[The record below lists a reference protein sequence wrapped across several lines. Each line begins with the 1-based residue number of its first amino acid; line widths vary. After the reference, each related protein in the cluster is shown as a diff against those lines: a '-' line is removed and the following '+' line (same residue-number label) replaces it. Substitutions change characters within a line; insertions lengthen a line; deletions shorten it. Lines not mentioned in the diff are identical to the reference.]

1 MGPATDSVRHHGVPR
16 LGRMGARARTRS
28 AGALATALIVAL
40 TLAACTWSPPPPTGS
55 ESALAKLITRIE
67 RLPGVDTAEGEVR
80 QVDAKDDPHN
90 WITSLEVRAD
100 SSDLAV
106 AERIRHTAARGV
118 SGTTLS
124 VTLDVPRGRASA
136 PVVLD
141 PMDRDV
147 VDLAGRLRAEPF
159 VRRLWVTPSGSTI
172 WLVPG
177 VSFTDAVAQARPI
190 VGDHP
195 ASLDRGDVSVGITA
209 THPGRALLRTID
221 GLDGDGD
228 HHVERLYY
236 SPGTTYADAAQAI
249 DAAAESATAG
259 EAERPSLSVSGGG
272 LGAVAD
278 VLVRT
283 KDEAADAHRAPR
295 TAFSVGLDGTSGWLG
310 LPLDAKKPQDATAP
324 GTPTTSPTPAPWV
337 PADVNDHAATL
348 RAFLER
354 SADAAGVPA
363 TVTTGTEQ
371 CAPPGSTWSPD
382 ATGTRA
388 TAFSIVPVFQI
399 VDDAQGPFDAVTA
412 LWTSEGFEV
421 SGRAMG
427 RDYWSSSTDADP
439 ATASIRG
446 TVDGLSL
453 SAESVCVPGPD
464 TATPRSGTRP

>member
-1 MGPATDSVRHHGVPR
+1 
-16 LGRMGARARTRS
+16 MGARARTRS
-28 AGALATALIVAL
+28 AGALATALTVVL

-100 SSDLAV
+100 TTDLAV
-106 AERIRHTAARGV
+106 AERIRNTAARGV
-118 SGTTLS
+118 TGTTLS
-124 VTLDVPRGRASA
+124 VTVDVPRGRASA
-136 PVVLD
+136 PVAVD
-141 PMDRDV
+141 PMDPDV
-147 VDLAGRLRAEPF
+147 VELAGRLRAEPF
-159 VRRLWVTPSGSTI
+159 VRRLWLTPSNATI
-172 WLVPG
+172 RLVPG
-177 VSFTDAVAQARPI
+177 ISFSDAVAQARPI
-190 VGDHP
+190 VDDHP
-195 ASLDRGDVSVGITA
+195 ASLIRGDVSVGITA

-221 GLDGDGD
+221 GFDRDGD
-228 HHVERLYY
+228 HDVEGLYY
-236 SPGTTYADAAQAI
+236 SPGTTYADAAQAPA
-249 DAAAESATAG
+249 DEYGAAAEP
-259 EAERPSLSVSGGG
+259 ERPSLSIDGER

-324 GTPTTSPTPAPWV
+324 GTPTSGPSPTPWV
-337 PADVNDHAATL
+337 AADVSDRAATL

-371 CAPPGSTWSPD
+371 CAPPGSSWSPD

-399 VDDAQGPFDAVTA
+399 VDDAQAPFDAVTA

-453 SAESVCVPGPD
+453 RAESVCVP
-464 TATPRSGTRP
+464 RP

>member
-1 MGPATDSVRHHGVPR
+1 MGD
-16 LGRMGARARTRS
+16 RARTRS
-28 AGALATALIVAL
+28 AAALATALGVVL
-40 TLAACTWSPPPPTGS
+40 TLAACTSPPPPAGS
-55 ESALAKLITRIE
+55 EPALAKLITRVE
-67 RLPGVDTAEGEVR
+67 RLPGVDTAEGEIR
-80 QVDAKDDPHN
+80 QVDAKDDPQN
-90 WITSLEVRAD
+90 WITSLEVQAD
-100 SSDLAV
+100 TTDLAV
-106 AERIRHTAARGV
+106 AERIRNTAARGV
-118 SGTTLS
+118 TGTTLS
-124 VTLDVPRGRASA
+124 VTVDVPRGRASA
-136 PVVLD
+136 PVAVD
-141 PMDRDV
+141 PMDPDV

-159 VRRLWVTPSGSTI
+159 VHRLWATPSRSTI
-172 WLVPG
+172 WLVPA

-195 ASLDRGDVSVGITA
+195 ASLIRGDVSVGITA

-221 GLDGDGD
+221 GFDRDGDKD
-228 HHVERLYY
+228 VEGLYY
-236 SPGTTYADAAQAI
+236 SPGTTYADAAQASA
-249 DAAAESATAG
+249 DAAQAATDTAA
-259 EAERPSLSVSGGG
+259 EAERPYLSIDGER

-310 LPLDAKKPQDATAP
+310 LPLDAKKPQDATTP
-324 GTPTTSPTPAPWV
+324 GTPTSGPSPTPWV
-337 PADVNDHAATL
+337 AADVSDRAATL

-371 CAPPGSTWSPD
+371 CAPPGSSWSPD

-399 VDDAQGPFDAVTA
+399 VDDAQAPFDAVTA
-412 LWTSEGFEV
+412 LWTSEGLEV

-453 SAESVCVPGPD
+453 RAESVCV
-464 TATPRSGTRP
+464 SRP

>member
-1 MGPATDSVRHHGVPR
+1 
-16 LGRMGARARTRS
+16 MGARARTRS
-28 AGALATALIVAL
+28 AAALATALGVVL

-55 ESALAKLITRIE
+55 ESALAELITRVE
-67 RLPGVDTAEGEVR
+67 RLPGVDTAEGEIR

-90 WITSLEVRAD
+90 WITSLEVQAD
-100 SSDLAV
+100 TSDLAV
-106 AERIRHTAARGV
+106 AARIRHTAARGV

-124 VTLDVPRGRASA
+124 VTLDVPRGRAAA
-136 PVVLD
+136 PVTID
-141 PMDRDV
+141 PVDRDV

-159 VRRLWVTPSGSTI
+159 VRRLWLTPSGSTI

-228 HHVERLYY
+228 HDVERLYY
-236 SPGTTYADAAQAI
+236 SPGTTYADAAQAPA
-249 DAAAESATAG
+249 DEYGAAAEP
-259 EAERPSLSVSGGG
+259 ERPSLSIYGDRT
-272 LGAVAD
+272 GAVAD

-310 LPLDAKKPQDATAP
+310 LPLDAKKPRDATAP
-324 GTPTTSPTPAPWV
+324 GTATTSPTPAPWA
-337 PADVNDHAATL
+337 PADVSDRAATL

-354 SADAAGVPA
+354 SAEAAGVRA
-363 TVTTGTEQ
+363 TVTTGIEQ
-371 CAPPGSTWSPD
+371 CAPPGSTWSPE

-388 TAFSIVPVFQI
+388 TASSIVPVFQI

-412 LWTSEGFEV
+412 LWTSEGLEV
-421 SGRAMG
+421 SGRAVG
-427 RDYWSSSTDADP
+427 RDYWSSSTGADP

-453 SAESVCVPGPD
+453 SAESVCVP
-464 TATPRSGTRP
+464 RS

>member
-1 MGPATDSVRHHGVPR
+1 
-16 LGRMGARARTRS
+16 MGARARTRS
-28 AGALATALIVAL
+28 AGALATALIVVL

-100 SSDLAV
+100 TTDLAV
-106 AERIRHTAARGV
+106 AERIRNTAARGV
-118 SGTTLS
+118 TGTTLS
-124 VTLDVPRGRASA
+124 VTVDVPRGRASA
-136 PVVLD
+136 PVAVD
-141 PMDRDV
+141 PMDPDV
-147 VDLAGRLRAEPF
+147 VELAGRLRAEPF
-159 VRRLWVTPSGSTI
+159 VRRLWLTPSNATI
-172 WLVPG
+172 RLVPG
-177 VSFTDAVAQARPI
+177 ISFSDAVAQARPI
-190 VGDHP
+190 VDDHP
-195 ASLDRGDVSVGITA
+195 ASLIRGDVSVGITA

-221 GLDGDGD
+221 GFDRDGD
-228 HHVERLYY
+228 HDVEGLYY
-236 SPGTTYADAAQAI
+236 SPGTTYADAAQAPA
-249 DAAAESATAG
+249 DEYGAAAEP
-259 EAERPSLSVSGGG
+259 ERPSLSIDGER

-324 GTPTTSPTPAPWV
+324 GTPTSGPSPTPWV
-337 PADVNDHAATL
+337 AADVSDRATTL

-371 CAPPGSTWSPD
+371 CAPPGSSWSPD

-399 VDDAQGPFDAVTA
+399 VDDAQAPFDAVTA

-453 SAESVCVPGPD
+453 RAESVCVP
-464 TATPRSGTRP
+464 RP

>member
-1 MGPATDSVRHHGVPR
+1 
-16 LGRMGARARTRS
+16 MGARARTRS
-28 AGALATALIVAL
+28 AGALATALIVVL

-100 SSDLAV
+100 TTDLAV
-106 AERIRHTAARGV
+106 AERIRNTAARGV
-118 SGTTLS
+118 TGTTLS
-124 VTLDVPRGRASA
+124 VTVDVPRGRASA
-136 PVVLD
+136 PVAVD
-141 PMDRDV
+141 PMDPDV
-147 VDLAGRLRAEPF
+147 VELAGRLRAEPF
-159 VRRLWVTPSGSTI
+159 VRRLWLTPSNATI
-172 WLVPG
+172 RLVPG
-177 VSFTDAVAQARPI
+177 ISFSDAVAQARPI
-190 VGDHP
+190 VDDHP
-195 ASLDRGDVSVGITA
+195 ASLIRGDVSVGITA

-221 GLDGDGD
+221 GFDRDGD
-228 HHVERLYY
+228 HDVEGLYY
-236 SPGTTYADAAQAI
+236 SPGTTYADAAQAPA
-249 DAAAESATAG
+249 DEYGAAAEP
-259 EAERPSLSVSGGG
+259 ERPSLSIDGER

-324 GTPTTSPTPAPWV
+324 GTPTSGPSPTPWV
-337 PADVNDHAATL
+337 AADVSDRAATL

-371 CAPPGSTWSPD
+371 CAPPGSSWSPD

-399 VDDAQGPFDAVTA
+399 VDDAQAPFDAVTA

-453 SAESVCVPGPD
+453 RAESVCVP
-464 TATPRSGTRP
+464 RP

>member
-1 MGPATDSVRHHGVPR
+1 M
-16 LGRMGARARTRS
+16 
-28 AGALATALIVAL
+28 LA
-40 TLAACTWSPPPPTGS
+40 LAACTSPPPPAGS

-67 RLPGVDTAEGEVR
+67 RLPGVDTAEGEIR
-80 QVDAKDDPHN
+80 QVDAKDDPQN
-90 WITSLEVRAD
+90 WITSLEVQAD
-100 SSDLAV
+100 TTDLAV

-118 SGTTLS
+118 TGTTLS
-124 VTLDVPRGRASA
+124 VTVDVPRGRASA
-136 PVVLD
+136 PVAVD
-141 PMDRDV
+141 PMDPDV

-159 VRRLWVTPSGSTI
+159 VHRLSATPSRSTI

-177 VSFTDAVAQARPI
+177 VSFTDAVEQARPI
-190 VGDHP
+190 VDDHP
-195 ASLDRGDVSVGITA
+195 ASLIRGDVSVGITA
-209 THPGRALLRTID
+209 THPGRALMRTID
-221 GLDGDGD
+221 GFDRDGDED
-228 HHVERLYY
+228 VEGLYY
-236 SPGTTYADAAQAI
+236 SPGTTYADAAQAPA
-249 DAAAESATAG
+249 DEYGAAAEP
-259 EAERPSLSVSGGG
+259 ERPSLSIDGER

-310 LPLDAKKPQDATAP
+310 LPLDAEKPQDATAP
-324 GTPTTSPTPAPWV
+324 GTPTSGPSPTPWV
-337 PADVNDHAATL
+337 AADVSDRAATL

-371 CAPPGSTWSPD
+371 CAPPGSSWSPD

-399 VDDAQGPFDAVTA
+399 VDNAQEPFDAVTA
-412 LWTSEGFEV
+412 LWTSEGFRV

-453 SAESVCVPGPD
+453 RAESVCVP
-464 TATPRSGTRP
+464 RP

>member
-1 MGPATDSVRHHGVPR
+1 
-16 LGRMGARARTRS
+16 MGARARTRS
-28 AGALATALIVAL
+28 AAALATALGVVLA
-40 TLAACTWSPPPPTGS
+40 LAACTSPPPPAGS
-55 ESALAKLITRIE
+55 EPALAKLITRVE
-67 RLPGVDTAEGEVR
+67 RLPGVDTAEGEIR
-80 QVDAKDDPHN
+80 QVDPKDDPQN
-90 WITSLEVRAD
+90 WITSLEVQAD
-100 SSDLAV
+100 TTDLAV

-118 SGTTLS
+118 TGTTLS
-124 VTLDVPRGRASA
+124 VTVDVPRGRASA
-136 PVVLD
+136 PVAVD
-141 PMDRDV
+141 PMDPDV
-147 VDLAGRLRAEPF
+147 VELAGRLRAEPF
-159 VRRLWVTPSGSTI
+159 VHRLWATPSRSTI

-195 ASLDRGDVSVGITA
+195 ASLIRGDVSVGITA

-221 GLDGDGD
+221 GFDRDGDND
-228 HHVERLYY
+228 VEGLYY
-236 SPGTTYADAAQAI
+236 SPGTTYADAAQGSA
-249 DAAAESATAG
+249 DAAQAATDTAA
-259 EAERPSLSVSGGG
+259 EAERPYLSIDGER

-295 TAFSVGLDGTSGWLG
+295 TAFSVGLDGTSGWMG
-310 LPLDAKKPQDATAP
+310 LPLDAEKPQDATAP
-324 GTPTTSPTPAPWV
+324 GTPTSGPSPTPWV
-337 PADVNDHAATL
+337 PADVSDHAATL

-354 SADAAGVPA
+354 SADAAGVRA

-399 VDDAQGPFDAVTA
+399 VDDAQAPFDAVTA

-453 SAESVCVPGPD
+453 RAESVCVP
-464 TATPRSGTRP
+464 RP

>member
-1 MGPATDSVRHHGVPR
+1 M
-16 LGRMGARARTRS
+16 
-28 AGALATALIVAL
+28 L

-100 SSDLAV
+100 TTDLAV
-106 AERIRHTAARGV
+106 AERIRNTAARGV
-118 SGTTLS
+118 TGTTLS
-124 VTLDVPRGRASA
+124 VTVDVPRGRASA
-136 PVVLD
+136 PVAVD
-141 PMDRDV
+141 PMDPDV
-147 VDLAGRLRAEPF
+147 VELAGRLRAEPF
-159 VRRLWVTPSGSTI
+159 VRRLWLTPSNATI
-172 WLVPG
+172 RLVPG
-177 VSFTDAVAQARPI
+177 ISFSDAVAQARPI
-190 VGDHP
+190 VDDHP
-195 ASLDRGDVSVGITA
+195 ASLIRGDVSVGITA

-221 GLDGDGD
+221 GFDRDGD
-228 HHVERLYY
+228 HDVEGLYY
-236 SPGTTYADAAQAI
+236 SPGTTYADAAQAPA
-249 DAAAESATAG
+249 DEYGAAAEP
-259 EAERPSLSVSGGG
+259 ERPSLSIDGER

-324 GTPTTSPTPAPWV
+324 GTPTSGPSPTPWV
-337 PADVNDHAATL
+337 AADVSDRAATL

-371 CAPPGSTWSPD
+371 CAPPGSSWSPD

-399 VDDAQGPFDAVTA
+399 VDDAQAPFDAVTA

-453 SAESVCVPGPD
+453 RAESVCVP
-464 TATPRSGTRP
+464 RP

>member
-1 MGPATDSVRHHGVPR
+1 MDPDVVE
-16 LGRMGARARTRS
+16 
-28 AGALATALIVAL
+28 
-40 TLAACTWSPPPPTGS
+40 LAA
-55 ESALAKLITRIE
+55 
-67 RLPGVDTAEGEVR
+67 
-80 QVDAKDDPHN
+80 
-90 WITSLEVRAD
+90 
-100 SSDLAV
+100 
-106 AERIRHTAARGV
+106 
-118 SGTTLS
+118 
-124 VTLDVPRGRASA
+124 
-136 PVVLD
+136 
-141 PMDRDV
+141 
-147 VDLAGRLRAEPF
+147 RLRAEPF
-159 VRRLWVTPSGSTI
+159 VHRLRATPSRSTI

-195 ASLDRGDVSVGITA
+195 ASLIRGDVSLGITA

-221 GLDGDGD
+221 GFDRDGDKD
-228 HHVERLYY
+228 VEGLYY
-236 SPGTTYADAAQAI
+236 SPGTTYADAAQAPA
-249 DAAAESATAG
+249 DEYGAAAEP
-259 EAERPSLSVSGGG
+259 ERPSLSIDGER

-310 LPLDAKKPQDATAP
+310 LPLDAEKPQDATAP
-324 GTPTTSPTPAPWV
+324 GTPTSGPSPTPWV
-337 PADVNDHAATL
+337 AADVSDRAATL

-371 CAPPGSTWSPD
+371 CAPPGSSWSPD

-399 VDDAQGPFDAVTA
+399 VDDAQAPFDAVTA

-453 SAESVCVPGPD
+453 RAESVCVP
-464 TATPRSGTRP
+464 RS

>member
-1 MGPATDSVRHHGVPR
+1 
-16 LGRMGARARTRS
+16 MGARARTRS
-28 AGALATALIVAL
+28 AAALATALSVVL
-40 TLAACTWSPPPPTGS
+40 TLAACTSPPPPAGS
-55 ESALAKLITRIE
+55 EPALAKLITRVE
-67 RLPGVDTAEGEVR
+67 RLPGVDTAEGEIR
-80 QVDAKDDPHN
+80 QVDPKDDPQN
-90 WITSLEVRAD
+90 WITSLEVQAD
-100 SSDLAV
+100 TTDLAV

-118 SGTTLS
+118 TGTTLS
-124 VTLDVPRGRASA
+124 VTVDVPRGRASA
-136 PVVLD
+136 PVAVD
-141 PMDRDV
+141 PMDPDV

-159 VRRLWVTPSGSTI
+159 VHRLWATPSRSTI
-172 WLVPG
+172 WLVPA

-195 ASLDRGDVSVGITA
+195 ASLIRGDVSVGITA

-221 GLDGDGD
+221 GFDRDGD
-228 HHVERLYY
+228 HDVEGLHY
-236 SPGTTYADAAQAI
+236 SPGTTYADAAQAPA
-249 DAAAESATAG
+249 DEYGAAAEP
-259 EAERPSLSVSGGG
+259 ERPSLSIDGER

-310 LPLDAKKPQDATAP
+310 LPLDAEKPQDATAP
-324 GTPTTSPTPAPWV
+324 GTPTSGPSPTPWV
-337 PADVNDHAATL
+337 AADVSDHAASL

-354 SADAAGVPA
+354 SAEAAGVPA

-453 SAESVCVPGPD
+453 RAESVCVP
-464 TATPRSGTRP
+464 RP